1 MDPLHQFQINP
12 IVQLIIAGFDVSFS
26 NSALFMVVAA
36 LLVYGLLTHGMK
48 ARALVP
54 GRLQSLAEMFYEF
67 VANMVRENA
76 GHDAKPYFPF
86 VFTLFMFILFGNM
99 LGMIP
104 YTFTFT
110 SHIIVTFTLAATVF
124 VFVTVLALMK
134 HGLHFFSFFMP
145 HGAPIALAPILIPIE
160 VISYLMRPVSLSIRL
175 FANMMAGHTML
186 KVFAG
191 FVISLAGALG
201 VVGGVVGIL
210 PILLIAALTG
220 LVPIAINVA
229 LTGFEF
235 LVAFLQAYVFSI
247 LTCLYIRD
255 ALELH

>member
-1 MDPLHQFQINP
+1 LDPLHQFQITP
-12 IVQLIIAGFDVSFS
+12 ILQIIIGGFDISFS
-26 NSALFMVVAA
+26 NSALFMVIAVG
-36 LLVYGLLTHGMK
+36 LIYFLLTQGMK
-48 ARALVP
+48 GRALVP

-67 VANMVRENA
+67 VANMVRDNA
-76 GHDAKPYFPF
+76 GPDARPYFPF
-86 VFTLFMFILFGNM
+86 VFSIFMFVLFGNM

-110 SHIIVTFTLAATVF
+110 SHIIVTFSLALVVF

-134 HGLHFFSFFMP
+134 HGMHFFSFFMP

-191 FVISLAGALG
+191 FTVLMISGLGALG
-201 VVGGVVGIL
+201 FVAG
-210 PILLIAALTG
+210 LIPVL
-220 LVPIAINVA
+220 INIA

-235 LVAFLQAYVFSI
+235 LVAFLQAYVFTI

>member
-12 IVQLIIAGFDVSFS
+12 ILQIVIAGYDVSFT
-26 NSALFMVVAA
+26 NSALFMVVAVALIYA
-36 LLVYGLLTHGMK
+36 LLVFGM
-48 ARALVP
+48 AGRALVP

-67 VANMVRENA
+67 VANMVRDNA
-76 GHDAKPYFPF
+76 GHDARPYFPF
-86 VFTLFMFILFGNM
+86 VFTIFMFVLIGNM
-99 LGMIP
+99 IGMVP

-191 FVISLAGALG
+191 FTVLMISGLGAIG
-201 VVGGVVGIL
+201 FV
-210 PILLIAALTG
+210 AG
-220 LVPIAINVA
+220 LVPLLINIA

>member
-1 MDPLHQFQINP
+1 
-12 IVQLIIAGFDVSFS
+12 
-26 NSALFMVVAA
+26 
-36 LLVYGLLTHGMK
+36 MK
-48 ARALVP
+48 QRALVP

-67 VANMVRENA
+67 VAGMVRENA

-110 SHIIVTFTLAATVF
+110 SHIIVTFGMALTVF

-145 HGAPIALAPILIPIE
+145 HGAPVALAPILIPIE
-160 VISYLMRPVSLSIRL
+160 VISYVMRPVSLSIRL

-191 FVISLAGALG
+191 FTVLMIGGLG
-201 VVGGVVGIL
+201 SVGFLVGI
-210 PILLIAALTG
+210 
-220 LVPIAINVA
+220 VPIAINVA

>member
-12 IVQLIIAGFDVSFS
+12 ILQIIIGGFDVSFS
-26 NSALFMVVAA
+26 NSALFMVIAVGLIYA
-36 LLVYGLLTHGMK
+36 LLVYGMK
-48 ARALVP
+48 GRALVP

-76 GHDAKPYFPF
+76 GHDARPYFPF
-86 VFTLFMFILFGNM
+86 VFSIFMFVLFGNM
-99 LGMIP
+99 IGMIP

-124 VFVTVLALMK
+124 VFVTILALVK
-134 HGLHFFSFFMP
+134 HGLHFFTFFMP

-191 FVISLAGALG
+191 FTVLMISGLGAVGFLA
-201 VVGGVVGIL
+201 
-210 PILLIAALTG
+210 G
-220 LVPIAINVA
+220 LVPIAINIA

-235 LVAFLQAYVFSI
+235 LVAFLQAYVFTI

>member
-12 IVQLIIAGFDVSFS
+12 ILQIVIAGYDVSFT
-26 NSALFMVVAA
+26 NSALFMVVAVALIYA
-36 LLVYGLLTHGMK
+36 LLVFGMSS
-48 ARALVP
+48 RALVP
-54 GRLQSLAEMFYEF
+54 GRLQSMAEMFYEF
-67 VANMVRENA
+67 VANMVRDNA
-76 GHDAKPYFPF
+76 GPDARPYFPF
-86 VFTLFMFILFGNM
+86 VFAIFMFVLFGN
-99 LGMIP
+99 LIGMIP

-124 VFVTVLALMK
+124 VFVTILALLK

-191 FVISLAGALG
+191 FTVLMISGLGAVGFLA
-201 VVGGVVGIL
+201 
-210 PILLIAALTG
+210 G
-220 LVPIAINVA
+220 LVPVAINIA

>member
-12 IVQLIIAGFDVSFS
+12 IVQIVIAGFDVSFS
-26 NSALFMVVAA
+26 NSALFMVVAVA
-36 LLVYGLLTHGMK
+36 AIYYLLTQGMK
-48 ARALVP
+48 PGALVP
-54 GRLQSLAEMFYEF
+54 GRLQCLAETFYEF
-67 VANMVRENA
+67 VANLVRDNA
-76 GHDAKPYFPF
+76 GNDARPYFPF
-86 VFTLFMFILFGNM
+86 VFSVFMFVLFGNM

-110 SHIIVTFTLAATVF
+110 SHIIVTFALAMVVF

-134 HGLHFFSFFMP
+134 HGMHFFSFFMP
-145 HGAPIALAPILIPIE
+145 HGAPVALAPILIPIE

-191 FVISLAGALG
+191 FTVMMISGLGALG
-201 VVGGVVGIL
+201 FVAGLL
-210 PILLIAALTG
+210 PL
-220 LVPIAINVA
+220 AINIA

>member
-12 IVQLIIAGFDVSFS
+12 ILQIVIAGYDVSFT
-26 NSALFMVVAA
+26 NSAFFMVVAVALIYA
-36 LLVYGLLTHGMK
+36 LLVFGMSG
-48 ARALVP
+48 RALVP
-54 GRLQSLAEMFYEF
+54 GRLQSLAEIFYEF
-67 VANMVRENA
+67 VANMVRDNA
-76 GHDAKPYFPF
+76 GHDARPYFPF
-86 VFTLFMFILFGNM
+86 VFAIFMFVLFGN
-99 LGMIP
+99 LVGMIP
-104 YTFTFT
+104 FTFTFT

-145 HGAPIALAPILIPIE
+145 HGAPLALAPILIPIE

-191 FVISLAGALG
+191 FTVMMISGLGAVGFLA
-201 VVGGVVGIL
+201 
-210 PILLIAALTG
+210 G
-220 LVPIAINVA
+220 LVPLAINIA

>member
-12 IVQLIIAGFDVSFS
+12 ILQIVIAGYDVSFT
-26 NSALFMVVAA
+26 NSALFMAVAVALIYA
-36 LLVYGLLTHGMK
+36 LLVFGMSS
-48 ARALVP
+48 RALVP
-54 GRLQSLAEMFYEF
+54 GRLQSAAEMFYEF
-67 VANMVRENA
+67 VANMVRDNA
-76 GHDAKPYFPF
+76 GHDARPYFPF
-86 VFTLFMFILFGNM
+86 VFAIFMFVLFGN
-99 LGMIP
+99 LVGMIP
-104 YTFTFT
+104 FTFTFT

-145 HGAPIALAPILIPIE
+145 HGAPVALAPILIPIE

-191 FVISLAGALG
+191 FTVLMISGLGALG
-201 VVGGVVGIL
+201 LFVG
-210 PILLIAALTG
+210 LI
-220 LVPIAINVA
+220 PIAINVA

>member
-12 IVQLIIAGFDVSFS
+12 IMQLVIAGYDVSFS
-26 NSALFMVVAA
+26 NSALFMVVASA
-36 LLVYGLLTHGMK
+36 LVYYLLTTGMK
-48 ARALVP
+48 QRALIP

-67 VANMVRENA
+67 VAGMVRENA

-110 SHIIVTFTLAATVF
+110 SHIIVTFAMALTVF

-145 HGAPIALAPILIPIE
+145 HGAPVALAPILIPIE
-160 VISYLMRPVSLSIRL
+160 VISYVMRPVSLSIRL

-191 FVISLAGALG
+191 FTVMMIGGLGAVGFLAG
-201 VVGGVVGIL
+201 I
-210 PILLIAALTG
+210 
-220 LVPIAINVA
+220 VPIAINVA

>member
-12 IVQLIIAGFDVSFS
+12 ILQIVIAGYDVSFT
-26 NSALFMVVAA
+26 NSALFMVVAVALIYA
-36 LLVYGLLTHGMK
+36 LLVFGM
-48 ARALVP
+48 AGRALVP
-54 GRLQSLAEMFYEF
+54 GRLQSVAEMFYEF
-67 VANMVRENA
+67 VANMVRDNA
-76 GHDAKPYFPF
+76 GHDARPYFPF
-86 VFTLFMFILFGNM
+86 VFAIFMFVLFGN
-99 LGMIP
+99 LIGMIP

-124 VFVTVLALMK
+124 VFVTILALLK

-145 HGAPIALAPILIPIE
+145 HGAPVALAPILIPIE

-191 FVISLAGALG
+191 FTVLMISGLGAIGFLA
-201 VVGGVVGIL
+201 
-210 PILLIAALTG
+210 G
-220 LVPIAINVA
+220 LVPIAINIA

>member
-12 IVQLIIAGFDVSFS
+12 IVQLIIAGRDVSFS
-26 NSALFMVVAA
+26 NSALFMVVAVA
-36 LLVYGLLTHGMK
+36 LVYGLLTRGMK

-67 VANMVRENA
+67 VAGMVRENA
-76 GHDAKPYFPF
+76 GPDAKPYFPF

-104 YTFTFT
+104 FTFTFT
-110 SHIIVTFTLAATVF
+110 SHIIVTFTLALTVF

-134 HGLHFFSFFMP
+134 HGLQFFTFFMP
-145 HGAPIALAPILIPIE
+145 HGAPVALAPILIPIE

-191 FVISLAGALG
+191 FT
-201 VVGGVVGIL
+201 
-210 PILLIAALTG
+210 ILLFTG
-220 LVPIAINVA
+220 LGSIGFLVGLLPIAINVA

>member
-1 MDPLHQFQINP
+1 LDPLHQFQINP
-12 IVQLIIAGFDVSFS
+12 ILQIIIGGFDVSFS
-26 NSALFMVVAA
+26 NSALFMVIAVGLIYA
-36 LLVYGLLTHGMK
+36 LLVYGMK
-48 ARALVP
+48 GRALVP

-76 GHDAKPYFPF
+76 GHDARPYFPF
-86 VFTLFMFILFGNM
+86 VFSIFMFVLFGNM

-110 SHIIVTFTLAATVF
+110 SHIIVTFSLAATVF
-124 VFVTVLALMK
+124 VFVTILALIK
-134 HGLHFFSFFMP
+134 HGLHFFTFFMP

-191 FVISLAGALG
+191 FTVLMISGLGAVGFLA
-201 VVGGVVGIL
+201 
-210 PILLIAALTG
+210 G
-220 LVPIAINVA
+220 LVPVAINIA

-235 LVAFLQAYVFSI
+235 LVAFLQAYVFTI

>member
-1 MDPLHQFQINP
+1 LDPLHQFQINP
-12 IVQLIIAGFDVSFS
+12 IVQLVIAGYDLSFS
-26 NSALFMVVAA
+26 NSALFMVVAV
-36 LLVYGLLTHGMK
+36 LLVYGLLTYGMK

-67 VANMVRENA
+67 VAGMVRENA
-76 GHDAKPYFPF
+76 GQDAKPYFPF

-110 SHIIVTFTLAATVF
+110 SHIIVTFTLALTVF
-124 VFVTVLALMK
+124 VFVTVLALLK

-191 FVISLAGALG
+191 FTVLMISAMGS
-201 VVGGVVGIL
+201 VGFLVGI
-210 PILLIAALTG
+210 
-220 LVPIAINVA
+220 VPIAINVA

>member
-1 MDPLHQFQINP
+1 MDPLHQFQIHP
-12 IVQLIIAGFDVSFS
+12 LFQIVLGGYDVSFT
-26 NSALFMVVAA
+26 NSALFMVVAVAAIYA
-36 LLVYGLLTHGMK
+36 LLVFGMANK
-48 ARALVP
+48 SMVP

-67 VANMVRENA
+67 VAGLVRDNA

-86 VFTLFMFILFGNM
+86 VFSIFMFVLIGNM
-99 LGMIP
+99 IGMIP

-124 VFVTVLALMK
+124 VFVTLLALIK
-134 HGLHFFSFFMP
+134 HGLHFFTFFMP
-145 HGAPIALAPILIPIE
+145 HGAPVALAPILIPIE
-160 VISYLMRPVSLSIRL
+160 VISYVMRPVSLSIRL

-191 FVISLAGALG
+191 FTVLMISGLGALG
-201 VVGGVVGIL
+201 FV
-210 PILLIAALTG
+210 TG
-220 LVPIAINVA
+220 LVPLVINVA

>member
-12 IVQLIIAGFDVSFS
+12 YVQLVIAGYDVSFS
-26 NSALFMVVAA
+26 NSALFMVIAVA
-36 LLVYGLLTHGMK
+36 LIYGVMKHGM
-48 ARALVP
+48 ASRALVP

-67 VANMVRENA
+67 VANMVRDNA

-86 VFTLFMFILFGNM
+86 VFSIFMFVLFGNM

-134 HGLHFFSFFMP
+134 HGMHFFSFFMP

-191 FVISLAGALG
+191 FTVLMIGGLGSIGFLA
-201 VVGGVVGIL
+201 
-210 PILLIAALTG
+210 G
-220 LVPIAINVA
+220 LVPVAINIA

-235 LVAFLQAYVFSI
+235 LVAFLQAYVFTI

>member
-12 IVQLIIAGFDVSFS
+12 ILQIVIAGYDVSFT
-26 NSALFMVVAA
+26 NSAFFMVVAA
-36 LLVYGLLTHGMK
+36 ALIYALLVFGMSG
-48 ARALVP
+48 RALVP
-54 GRLQSLAEMFYEF
+54 GRLQSLAEIFYEF
-67 VANMVRENA
+67 VANMVRDNA
-76 GHDAKPYFPF
+76 GHDARPYFPF
-86 VFTLFMFILFGNM
+86 VFAIFMFVLFGN
-99 LGMIP
+99 LVGMIP
-104 YTFTFT
+104 FTFTFT

-124 VFVTVLALMK
+124 VFVTILALLK

-191 FVISLAGALG
+191 FTVLMISGLGAVGFLA
-201 VVGGVVGIL
+201 
-210 PILLIAALTG
+210 G
-220 LVPIAINVA
+220 LVPVAINIA

>member
-1 MDPLHQFQINP
+1 LDPLHQFQINP
-12 IVQLIIAGFDVSFS
+12 IVQLVIAGYDVSFS

-48 ARALVP
+48 ARALIP

-67 VANMVRENA
+67 VAGMVRENA

-110 SHIIVTFTLAATVF
+110 SHIIVTFALALTVF

-160 VISYLMRPVSLSIRL
+160 VISYVMRPVSLSIRL

-191 FVISLAGALG
+191 FTVLMIGALG
-201 VVGGVVGIL
+201 SVGFLAGI
-210 PILLIAALTG
+210 
-220 LVPIAINVA
+220 VPIAINIA

>member
-12 IVQLIIAGFDVSFS
+12 ILQIVIAGYDVSFT
-26 NSALFMVVAA
+26 NSAFFMVVAVALIYA
-36 LLVYGLLTHGMK
+36 LLVFGMSG
-48 ARALVP
+48 RALVP
-54 GRLQSLAEMFYEF
+54 GRLQSLAEIFYEF
-67 VANMVRENA
+67 VANMVRDNA
-76 GHDAKPYFPF
+76 GHDARPYFPF
-86 VFTLFMFILFGNM
+86 VFAIFMFVLFGN
-99 LGMIP
+99 LVGMIP
-104 YTFTFT
+104 FTFTFT

-145 HGAPIALAPILIPIE
+145 HGAPVALAPILIPIE

-191 FVISLAGALG
+191 FTVMMISGLGAVGFLAG
-201 VVGGVVGIL
+201 I
-210 PILLIAALTG
+210 
-220 LVPIAINVA
+220 VPLAINIA